1 MNINQPNIFPIAV
14 GLSFLLII
22 LTVFVI
28 FLAIAFFRKANENR
42 QLYEQILATNKG
54 LEQLVDARTKELRL
68 AGTAISESI
77 DYASRLQRNLLPPKH
92 QLEDHL
98 GEVAVIWQ
106 PKDVVGGDFHWFG
119 QIGTQHVMVAMD
131 CTGHGVPGAFMT
143 LIAHSA
149 LEQIQ
154 SSQNTLAEMGES
166 NITAAGILHM
176 LHDNV
181 YRMLT
186 QSQLNRNQNGLD
198 ASVIILSH
206 DRKTLNFAGAH
217 MDIYTLTPEN
227 KAMRHKGDKISLGYE
242 TATLP
247 PLQDIYFEVVK
258 GQIFALTT
266 DGILSQPGTEKQI
279 GFGYQRFINT
289 LNSAET
295 LSPASMAK
303 YVMRQVRAWQG
314 KQLRRDDVMLILFQ
328 PIP

>member
-77 DYASRLQRNLLPPKH
+77 DYANRLQRNLLPPKH

-106 PKDVVGGDFHWFG
+106 PKDVVSGDFHWFG

-166 NITAAGILHM
+166 NITGCRHPA
-176 LHDNV
+176 
-181 YRMLT
+181 Y
-186 QSQLNRNQNGLD
+186 
-198 ASVIILSH
+198 AS
-206 DRKTLNFAGAH
+206 
-217 MDIYTLTPEN
+217 
-227 KAMRHKGDKISLGYE
+227 
-242 TATLP
+242 
-247 PLQDIYFEVVK
+247 
-258 GQIFALTT
+258 
-266 DGILSQPGTEKQI
+266 
-279 GFGYQRFINT
+279 
-289 LNSAET
+289 
-295 LSPASMAK
+295 
-303 YVMRQVRAWQG
+303 
-314 KQLRRDDVMLILFQ
+314 
-328 PIP
+328 

>member
-14 GLSFLLII
+14 GLTFLLII

-98 GEVAVIWQ
+98 GEGEVAVIWQ
-106 PKDVVGGDFHWFG
+106 PKDVVDGDFHWFG

-149 LEQIQ
+149 LEQIR

-166 NITAAGILHM
+166 NITAASILHM
-176 LHDNV
+176 LHDSV
-181 YRMLT
+181 YQMLT

-198 ASVIILSH
+198 ASLIILSH
-206 DRKTLNFAGAH
+206 DRKTLNFCRRT
-217 MDIYTLTPEN
+217 Y
-227 KAMRHKGDKISLGYE
+227 GYLH
-242 TATLP
+242 ANP
-247 PLQDIYFEVVK
+247 
-258 GQIFALTT
+258 
-266 DGILSQPGTEKQI
+266 
-279 GFGYQRFINT
+279 
-289 LNSAET
+289 
-295 LSPASMAK
+295 
-303 YVMRQVRAWQG
+303 
-314 KQLRRDDVMLILFQ
+314 
-328 PIP
+328 